1 MEGAVVGLLMIGVS
15 VVGYLTVDQLGRF
28 SDDNRRK
35 TFIGASRKRNA
46 GRLSGSD

>member
-28 SDDNRRK
+28 SDGNRRK

-46 GRLSGSD
+46 GRLSGPD